1 MSTNRTKWH
10 WYNSDVKKLKS
21 YYYWNV
27 KVKKYLEDKPGL
39 TFDWKNDSKE
49 TLRNKLISLY
59 KYNIKIGKAAWDI
72 VDY

>member
-1 MSTNRTKWH
+1 MSTNRTKDH
-10 WYNSDVKKLKS
+10 FYNIDAKELKS

-27 KVKKYLEDKPGL
+27 KVKKYLEDKPNL

-59 KYNIKIGKAAWDI
+59 KYNIKIGKASWDI
-72 VDY
+72 VD

>member
-1 MSTNRTKWH
+1 MSTNRTKWK
-10 WYNSDVKKLKS
+10 WYNSDAKELKS

-27 KVKKYLEDKPGL
+27 KVKKYLEDKPNL

-59 KYNIKIGKAAWDI
+59 KYNIKIGKASWDI
-72 VDY
+72 VD